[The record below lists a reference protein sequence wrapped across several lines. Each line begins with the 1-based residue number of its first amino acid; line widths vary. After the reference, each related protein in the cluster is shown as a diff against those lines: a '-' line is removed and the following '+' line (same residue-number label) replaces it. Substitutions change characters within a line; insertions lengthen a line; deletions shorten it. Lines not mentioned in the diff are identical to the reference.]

1 MWINLHH
8 GPAGGLPRPR
18 TPGKLGPVT
27 RAALL
32 ALCIAAAALAPTA
45 AHAGGE
51 ADRWRIRPYVGVDYQ
66 HTANRL
72 EDRLY
77 LGPVGVGD
85 ADVWLDGDKLY
96 DDDLDG
102 INVHA
107 GLRLH
112 RNFGVEAAYYHNFE
126 SDKSL
131 PAGET
136 VSTLPGHTTQ
146 TLSPIDTSFE
156 SKGVTLE
163 GMGYLPLGDRERFEL
178 IGSAGLSW
186 TEIDVHTKFPE
197 DGIDIHDTEDAIG
210 FLFGAGGQGYVTEHV
225 NLRGMVRY
233 QVVDFEEIGIME
245 DFMDGAWIFSFG
257 ANYVF

>member
-1 MWINLHH
+1 MM
-8 GPAGGLPRPR
+8 
-18 TPGKLGPVT
+18 T
-27 RAALL
+27 RATLLSLSALALL
-32 ALCIAAAALAPTA
+32 SAVAASPPAT
-45 AHAGGE
+45 AGGE

-77 LGPVGVGD
+77 FGKNGAGED
-85 ADVWLDGDKLY
+85 TWIDGDKLY

-102 INVHA
+102 INVHVGA
-107 GLRLH
+107 RLH

-126 SDKSL
+126 SDKTL

-136 VSTLPGHTTQ
+136 VGTVPGASTYTFHQ
-146 TLSPIDTSFE
+146 IDTSLE
-156 SKGVTLE
+156 SKGITLE
-163 GMGYLPLGDRERFEL
+163 GMGYLPLGDTERFEL

-186 TEIDVHTKFPE
+186 TQIDTTFKSPGYGWDF
-197 DGIDIHDTEDAIG
+197 HDKEDAIG
-210 FLFGAGGQGYVTEHV
+210 FLFGAGGQGFVTEHI
-225 NLRGMVRY
+225 NLRSMVRY

-245 DFMDGAWIFSFG
+245 DFMDGAWIFSLG